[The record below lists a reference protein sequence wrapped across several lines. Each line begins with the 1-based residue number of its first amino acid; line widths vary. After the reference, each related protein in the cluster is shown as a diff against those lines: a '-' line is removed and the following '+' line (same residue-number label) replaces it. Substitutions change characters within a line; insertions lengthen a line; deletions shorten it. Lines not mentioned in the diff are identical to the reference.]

1 MNIFIDGKA
10 GAKVGNL
17 QVFTTEGAINAYKIF
32 VQLFQRDMSLAASC
46 ILSSASEDMHRLGFS
61 WDELEEIENSVFSEA
76 V

>member
-1 MNIFIDGKA
+1 MNIIINGKA

-32 VQLFQRDMSLAASC
+32 VRLFQRDLSMAASSV
-46 ILSSASEDMHRLGFS
+46 LSDASDDMHRLGFS